1 MDVYHQSCVWFQ
13 KGNVFAVSLM
23 HYLKTRDVACLYMI
37 GQTSLPGRVGRRLE
51 GLGVPSSPV
60 PASTTV
66 TSGNIL
72 LKQF

>member
-1 MDVYHQSCVWFQ
+1 MCV
-13 KGNVFAVSLM
+13 VSKRRRVCSEFNALFE
-23 HYLKTRDVACLYMI
+23 TRDVACLYMI

-51 GLGVPSSPV
+51 DLGVPSSPV